1 MMNKIVDSHCHLNFP
16 QFKGKL
22 DEIVKRAL
30 DNGIYRM
37 LTISIKLNEI
47 NELESISK
55 SYSEVYN
62 SVGVH
67 PHECKNYENLSLDN
81 LTKHTKN
88 TKCIGIGESGLDFYY
103 ENSPKELQTK
113 LFKIH
118 IEAARETNLPLIVHT
133 RNADIETIQ
142 ILKDEMKRGAFRGL
156 IHCFSTSKEL
166 AEKAID
172 LGFYISLSG
181 IITFNKSNELRNII
195 KDLPLDRLLIETDSP
210 FLAPVPNR
218 GKKNEPSFIDFT
230 AAKLAEIKDIQKTE
244 LVKITTNNFNIAGYS
259 LEKLLKIYEKL
270 CFKYLEVNLS
280 A

>member
-1 MMNKIVDSHCHLNFP
+1 MNKIVDSHCHLNFP

-37 LTISIKLNEI
+37 LTISTKLNEI
-47 NELESISK
+47 NELETISK

-67 PHECKNYENLSLDN
+67 PHECKNYKDLCLNDLI
-81 LTKHTKN
+81 KYTKN
-88 TKCIGIGESGLDFYY
+88 SKCIGIVESGLDFYY

-113 LFKIH
+113 LFRLH
-118 IEAARETNLPLIVHT
+118 IKAARETNLPLIVHT
-133 RNADIETIQ
+133 RNADDETIR
-142 ILKDEMKRGAFRGL
+142 ILNEEMKKGVFTGL
-156 IHCFSTSKEL
+156 IHCFSTSKDL

-195 KDLPLDRLLIETDSP
+195 KDLPISRLLVETDAP
-210 FLAPVPNR
+210 YLAPEPFR
-218 GKKNEPSFIDFT
+218 GKCNEPSYVIHTVKF
-230 AAKLAEIKDIQKTE
+230 LADLMNVE
-244 LVKITTNNFNIAGYS
+244 LNTIAEKTTNNFN
-259 LEKLLKIYEKL
+259 KL
-270 CFKYLEVNLS
+270 FNL
-280 A
+280 

>member
-1 MMNKIVDSHCHLNFP
+1 MNKIIDSHCHLNFP

-30 DNGIYRM
+30 DNGVCRM
-37 LTISIKLNEI
+37 LTISTKLNEI

-67 PHECKNYENLSLDN
+67 PHECKNYKDLSLND
-81 LTKHTKN
+81 LIKHTEN
-88 TKCIGIGESGLDFYY
+88 SKCIGIGESGLDFYY
-103 ENSPKELQTK
+103 ENSPKELQIK

-142 ILKDEMKRGAFRGL
+142 LLKDEMQKGDFSGL

-166 AEKAID
+166 AEEAIN

-181 IITFNKSNELRNII
+181 IITFDKSNELRNIV
-195 KDLPLDRLLIETDSP
+195 KDLPLDKLLVETDAP
-210 FLAPVPNR
+210 YLAPEPFR
-218 GKKNEPSFIDFT
+218 GKPNEPSYVIHTVKMLADLKQVDFQT
-230 AAKLAEIKDIQKTE
+230 IAEKTTE
-244 LVKITTNNFNIAGYS
+244 NFNS
-259 LEKLLKIYEKL
+259 LFGL
-270 CFKYLEVNLS
+270 
-280 A
+280 